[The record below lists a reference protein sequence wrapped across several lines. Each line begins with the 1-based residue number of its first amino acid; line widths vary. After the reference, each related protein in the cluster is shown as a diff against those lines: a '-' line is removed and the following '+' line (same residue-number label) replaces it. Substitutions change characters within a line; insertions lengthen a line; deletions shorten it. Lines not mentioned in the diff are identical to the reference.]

1 MEIAVR
7 KATRLDY
14 QPPKQKHL
22 STLISL
28 TFQNPALIADMM
40 DLLERRL
47 RENSWII
54 VFKVLIITHVL
65 MRDGNNERVM
75 DYMGKHPSALDT
87 SRLREKSSGVIQI
100 QHIYVYTAY
109 LAQRVAVYRELNFDH
124 IQAIKTNK
132 EGRLRHLTVAK
143 GLLRETIALQKQLS
157 ALLKCKFHLEDTD
170 NSISLFATRFLVE
183 DLMVLFQV
191 TNEGVVNI
199 LEHYFAMS
207 KHDARAS
214 LDIYKRFARQ
224 TEEIIE
230 FLNRARHL
238 QSELQM
244 SIPAI
249 KHAPLSLAEALEEYL
264 NDTERD
270 GAPKQDTLKV
280 SSPTVSSPKTSS
292 PSNLATQSAFSTVQ
306 PPVVQENQRPTELID
321 FFSSLEK
328 EQATVYYNQAGQ
340 ASFNS
345 SPTSLQP
352 TQSFSPATMQSQHN
366 PFRATMVQPQSF
378 DPLTNL
384 SSLPAGSL
392 VQSPATITNA
402 NPFRSNTLP
411 PPSSAQN
418 SLSVLGSSFGSMTMP
433 PGSINNNNNN
443 TGGAGI
449 SFQGLQAQMT
459 GMPAAQST
467 VQRSQTFSQFQ
478 TPLPTSQNAFN
489 PFAHTTQQ
497 NTLDIAA
504 PINPFGH
511 PHALQSLQ
519 KPTHMNASPWGSSA
533 F

>member
-65 MRDGNNERVM
+65 MRDGNNERMM
-75 DYMGKHPSALDT
+75 DYMAKHPSALDT

-143 GLLRETIALQKQLS
+143 GLLRETIAVQKQVS

-183 DLMVLFQV
+183 DLVVLFQV

-214 LDIYKRFARQ
+214 LEIYKRFARQ

-264 NDTERD
+264 NDTERE
-270 GAPKQDTLKV
+270 GVPKQETPKV
-280 SSPTVSSPKTSS
+280 SSPTASSPKPSS
-292 PSNLATQSAFSTVQ
+292 PSNITTPSAFSVQ
-306 PPVVQENQRPTELID
+306 THATQQQKQHPTELID

-328 EQATVYYNQAGQ
+328 EQTTVYYNQTGQ
-340 ASFNS
+340 ALFNP
-345 SPTSLQP
+345 SPT
-352 TQSFSPATMQSQHN
+352 TVQSPQGFSPGTMQSQHN

-378 DPLTNL
+378 DTLTNMTAL
-384 SSLPAGSL
+384 AGPL
-392 VQSPATITNA
+392 AGPLAQSPATISNA

-411 PPSSAQN
+411 PPSTQN
-418 SLSVLGSSFGSMTMP
+418 SLSVSGQSFGTMP
-433 PGSINNNNNN
+433 MSSSI
-443 TGGAGI
+443 G

-459 GMPAAQST
+459 GMPVTQSS

-478 TPLPTSQNAFN
+478 TPATNSQNSFN
-489 PFAHTTQQ
+489 PFAHTTPQT
-497 NTLDIAA
+497 TLEVA
-504 PINPFGH
+504 PMNPFGH
-511 PHALQSLQ
+511 AHTLQPLQ
-519 KPTHMNASPWGSSA
+519 QQTNMNTSQWGSST